1 MKRPSSFRMIQTREF
16 RSAMSAGFMI
26 QSGEQPMRVDLRQET
41 EPGDPVLEIPWSDP
55 DRPACRYIDVKRHPE
70 GAIELEECRRYPALG
85 QFLLR
90 VNSPESSFRT
100 AKCDVWATSELELE
114 ERLEFAMPC
123 KVGSYVDLMF
133 ERADLSSRC
142 EPYKNLAEGL
152 TQRLNTSRWRSLI
165 WSSAAASF
173 GLRTAGVTTS
183 RSSCTPT
190 EGRRRMPR
198 LSGARR
204 SSCLPGPSWP
214 STANPT
220 GDPPNP
226 LPRKA
231 AGRYQIGQEMR
242 SPTSRAI
249 VKAGSMCYKAKTLKA
264 SGRRPAWYVMRGV
277 HGPLSEAR
285 SGAWVSQPQGA

>member
-1 MKRPSSFRMIQTREF
+1 
-16 RSAMSAGFMI
+16 MSAGFMI

-152 TQRLNTSRWRSLI
+152 TQRLKEHLPLAQLDLVIRRCFFRLEDRWGYYVTLFLHAYGGTPQDAEALWGTAVELLAGTILAIDRESH
-165 WSSAAASF
+165 WGSAKS
-173 GLRTAGVTTS
+173 
-183 RSSCTPT
+183 TP
-190 EGRRRMPR
+190 
-198 LSGARR
+198 A
-204 SSCLPGPSWP
+204 
-214 STANPT
+214 
-220 GDPPNP
+220 
-226 LPRKA
+226 
-231 AGRYQIGQEMR
+231 
-242 SPTSRAI
+242 
-249 VKAGSMCYKAKTLKA
+249 
-264 SGRRPAWYVMRGV
+264 
-277 HGPLSEAR
+277 
-285 SGAWVSQPQGA
+285 